1 MHAILAHA
9 YHLALHVLTLQLWRP
24 PAATLAVAL
33 ALRLSGVARS
43 ARGAALACLGA
54 VLAGWLLLDPHWTG
68 LHPPPLARLPGL
80 AVILLVEA
88 ALRAGSKPRLAWLTG
103 LLCAMVGAWWLR
115 SAPVTWPA
123 ILYCVPVFL
132 GLAAGLP
139 VSRWLARNDDGWGGL
154 AASAALAGSLM
165 VTGAATHWARAAV
178 VPGIAGLVLLGS
190 QPASPQVA
198 AVLVMAAASAII
210 ASDRGRLMP
219 VDVACVL
226 PFTVWLIA
234 PRVSRSRV
242 AWVVAAAGC
251 VGVSWAAARLSG

>member
-9 YHLALHVLTLQLWRP
+9 YRLALHVLTLQLWRP

-54 VLAGWLLLDPHWTG
+54 VLAGWLLLDPHWVG

-103 LLCAMVGAWWLR
+103 LLCAAVGAWWLR
-115 SAPVTWPA
+115 GAPVTWPP

-139 VSRWLARNDDGWGGL
+139 VSCWLARNDDGLGWPRGVCRLGRLADGDGGGH
-154 AASAALAGSLM
+154 ALGARGRRFRDSRS
-165 VTGAATHWARAAV
+165 GAAR
-178 VPGIAGLVLLGS
+178 
-190 QPASPQVA
+190 VA
-198 AVLVMAAASAII
+198 A
-210 ASDRGRLMP
+210 G
-219 VDVACVL
+219 
-226 PFTVWLIA
+226 F
-234 PRVSRSRV
+234 
-242 AWVVAAAGC
+242 AAGRRG
-251 VGVSWAAARLSG
+251 VGDGGRHRPLPPRTVAG